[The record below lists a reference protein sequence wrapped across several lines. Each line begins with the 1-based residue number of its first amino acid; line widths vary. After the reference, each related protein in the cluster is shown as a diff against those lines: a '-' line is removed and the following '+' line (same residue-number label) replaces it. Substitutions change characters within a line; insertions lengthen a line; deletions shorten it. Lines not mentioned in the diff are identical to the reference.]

1 MKPFAYI
8 IIASI
13 IICILLYLRNKKRRL
28 KFKKSLVV
36 RFKNKL
42 KLKNRFREKVKVNF
56 SDSLMANPNT
66 NIKISIWDK
75 ENFLREK
82 AEIHRARLCKYGHSK
97 LNGEIFFRDKNGEIY
112 KNSSKGEKIYI

>member
-1 MKPFAYI
+1 MNPFAYI

-13 IICILLYLRNKKRRL
+13 IICILLYHRNKKRRL

-42 KLKNRFREKVKVNF
+42 KLKNRFREKVKVIF

-66 NIKISIWDK
+66 NISIWDK